1 MSDRITLIGTVEE
14 RIMQALKYAGW
25 FPGRKIDIS
34 KVEDYYKSFDLYL
47 NAKAREFIAEYH
59 GIKKNWY
66 IEVTNLEWGADFQFE
81 LFPYPKSYS
90 IDVIDY
96 MYDDAEYTVKS
107 EEYESVLNMEPHD
120 NSVNMVGEIGYYY
133 PARVWI
139 GESGIIYATHDY
151 EDDVLVF
158 DSIVELIKYELQN
171 YDFSSVAMK

>member
-1 MSDRITLIGTVEE
+1 
-14 RIMQALKYAGW
+14 
-25 FPGRKIDIS
+25 
-34 KVEDYYKSFDLYL
+34 
-47 NAKAREFIAEYH
+47 
-59 GIKKNWY
+59 
-66 IEVTNLEWGADFQFE
+66 
-81 LFPYPKSYS
+81 
-90 IDVIDY
+90 
-96 MYDDAEYTVKS
+96 MYDDAEYIVKS

-120 NSVNMVGEIGYYY
+120 NSVNMVDEIGYYY